1 MATTTTATTEPVAL
15 SLTDA
20 AAQVGMS
27 AYQLS
32 DHCRRGTIRA
42 RKIGSRWSIA
52 PTDLRDWYESLPT
65 NQDDEAAR

>member
-1 MATTTTATTEPVAL
+1 MATEPVAL
-15 SLTDA
+15 SVDA
-20 AAQVGMS
+20 APALVGMS
-27 AYQLS
+27 TYQLA

>member
-27 AYQLS
+27 AYQLA

-65 NQDDEAAR
+65 NRDEDAR

>member
-1 MATTTTATTEPVAL
+1 MVATTTATTEPVAL

-27 AYQLS
+27 AYQLA

-42 RKIGSRWSIA
+42 RKIGSRWSIK
-52 PTDLRDWYESLPT
+52 PVDLRDWYESLPT
-65 NQDDEAAR
+65 NRDEATR